1 MIKPAKLVLT
11 AVIAACLLHLTG
23 CQYRSSSD
31 VYYLIAPNLQI
42 PYWKAVQE
50 GFKAAASEYHVT
62 GTVAGPDGYD
72 ARAEGDALDT
82 AVRRHPAGILIS
94 AADAA
99 LLRDGINSAMSAGV
113 PVITVD
119 SDDPLSNRLYFV
131 GTNNLEAGHQGGK
144 RLVQQLSGK
153 GNVVIFT
160 IANQPNLEERL
171 QGYKDILVN
180 SPAIKIVQVV
190 STGGDS
196 GNAFDQM
203 QQFLGRSG
211 KDKIDA
217 FVSLESTSGD
227 AIGEVI
233 QRTHATGRTVIA
245 MDASP
250 ETLNFIG
257 DGTIDSCI
265 SQKPWTMGYVGLKQL
280 DVVHHRPAG
289 TFKQSYTV
297 DAQSPYPAFVDTGS
311 TLITK
316 SNLFLFQKAAGQ

>member
-1 MIKPAKLVLT
+1 MSKLVRL
-11 AVIAACLLHLTG
+11 ALMAAGASFLQLTG

-31 VYYLIAPNLQI
+31 VFYLIAPNLQL

-50 GFKAAASEYHVT
+50 GFTSAATEYHVT

-72 ARAEGDALDT
+72 PKAEADALSA
-82 AVRRHPAGILIS
+82 AVSKHPAGILLS

-99 LLRDGINSAMSAGV
+99 MLRDGINSAMAAGV

-119 SDDPLSNRLYFV
+119 SDDPLSKRLYFV

-144 RLVQQLSGK
+144 RLAQQLSGK

-160 IANQPNLEERL
+160 IARQPNLEERL
-171 QGYKDILVN
+171 QGYKDVFADF
-180 SPAIKIVQVV
+180 PGIKIAQVV

-203 QQFLGRSG
+203 QQLLGRTG
-211 KDKIDA
+211 NEKIDA
-217 FVSLESTSGD
+217 FVSLESTAGD

-250 ETLNFIG
+250 ETLGFVG

-265 SQKPWTMGYVGLKQL
+265 TQKPWTMGYIGLKEL
-280 DVVHHRPAG
+280 DVVHHRTRSA
-289 TFKQSYTV
+289 FKESYVADTE
-297 DAQSPYPAFVDTGS
+297 SPYPHFVDTGS

-316 SNLFLFQKAAGQ
+316 ANLSLFQKQPAH